1 MPLDENKYETMRF
14 MKCKTCGNVF
24 AASLAGSKE
33 CPDCESHHISRFQP
47 DGKEDLDTNSRTF
60 AP

>member
-1 MPLDENKYETMRF
+1 MSLDENNYKTLRF

-33 CPDCESHHISRFQP
+33 CPDCASNHIAHFRP
-47 DGKEDLDTNSRTF
+47 DENNDPEND
-60 AP
+60 APPVA